1 MKRIIC
7 MILALIVTVSAA
19 AIAVSAK
26 GLRVLG
32 DLTSDGKVNSDDAI
46 FLLRGVLFPD
56 TYDLE
61 QFCDFDGNGKTGSD
75 DAIFLLRHVLFPGT
89 YVLKTTYPYSEGLE
103 YILDDDGRAWI
114 SGPGTFDGEELNI
127 PPEIEG
133 HPVIGVEYNAFED
146 TAVTSVTLSEGITR
160 IESNAFNYCKSLVAV
175 YLPESVTN
183 IGLGAFA
190 DCSRLTSAVLPAGV
204 TEIEYYL
211 FQNCSSL
218 VSVVIPDG
226 VTFIGEWAFDGCSAL
241 TAVTVPDRV
250 TEINKGAF
258 YGCSSLADVYLP
270 EGITRIGE
278 SAFDSCRG
286 LETIYFAG
294 TRAQWEAIKK
304 ETDWDAYTGNYA
316 VVCADD

>member
-32 DLTSDGKVNSDDAI
+32 DLTTDGKVNSDDAI

-146 TAVTSVTLSEGITR
+146 TAVTSVTLSDGIMK
-160 IESNAFNYCKSLVAV
+160 IESNAFDYCKSLVAV

-304 ETDWDAYTGNYA
+304 DTDWDAYTGDYA

>member
-1 MKRIIC
+1 MKRIIS
-7 MILALIVTVSAA
+7 MILALLITVSAA
-19 AIAVSAK
+19 ALAVSAE
-26 GLRVLG
+26 GLSVLG
-32 DLTSDGKVNSDDAI
+32 DLNGDGKVTSNDAVY
-46 FLLRGVLFPD
+46 LLRSVLFPD

-61 QFCDFDGNGKTGSD
+61 
-75 DAIFLLRHVLFPGT
+75 P
-89 YVLKTTYPYSEGLE
+89 EGLE
-103 YILDDDGRAWI
+103 YILDDGGMAWI

-127 PPEIEG
+127 PPEIDG

-146 TAVTSVTLSEGITR
+146 TAVTSVTLSDGIMK
-160 IESNAFNYCKSLVAV
+160 IESNAFDYCKSLVAV
-175 YLPESVTN
+175 YLPESIEQ
-183 IGLGAFA
+183 IGGGAFA

-204 TEIEYYL
+204 TNVEYYL

-218 VSVVIPDG
+218 ASAVIPDG

-294 TRAQWEAIKK
+294 TRAQWEAIEK
-304 ETDWDAYTGNYA
+304 ETDWDAYTGDYA

>member
-1 MKRIIC
+1 MKKTTSV
-7 MILALIVTVSAA
+7 ILALIVTVSAA
-19 AIAVSAK
+19 ALAVSAE
-26 GLRVLG
+26 GLSVLG
-32 DLTSDGKVNSDDAI
+32 DLNGDGKVTSNDAVY
-46 FLLRGVLFPD
+46 LLRSVLFPD
-56 TYDLE
+56 TYALGS
-61 QFCDFDGNGKTGSD
+61 FGDFNGDGKVTSN
-75 DAIFLLRHVLFPGT
+75 DAVYLLRHVLFPEA
-89 YVLKTTYPYSEGLE
+89 YVLKTAAPYSEGLE

-127 PPEIEG
+127 PPEIDG

-146 TAVTSVTLSEGITR
+146 TAVTSVTLSDGIMK
-160 IESNAFNYCKSLVAV
+160 IESNAFDYCKSLVAV

-204 TEIEYYL
+204 TNVEYYL

-218 VSVVIPDG
+218 ASAVIPDG
-226 VTFIGEWAFDGCSAL
+226 VTFIGEWAFDGCKAL
-241 TAVTVPDRV
+241 TSVSVPDGV
-250 TEINKGAF
+250 TEICKGTF
-258 YGCSSLADVYLP
+258 YGCLSLKTVYLP
-270 EGITRIGE
+270 AGITYIGE

-294 TRAQWEAIKK
+294 TRAQWENMEKGA
-304 ETDWDAYTGNYA
+304 DWDALTGGYE

>member
-19 AIAVSAK
+19 AIAVSAD

-32 DLTSDGKVNSDDAI
+32 DFTGDGKVTSDDAI
-46 FLLRGVLFPD
+46 YLLRGVLFPD

-89 YVLKTTYPYSEGLE
+89 YVLKTTAPYSKGLE
-103 YILDDDGRAWI
+103 YYIDGYGMAWI
-114 SGPGTFDGEELNI
+114 SGPGTFDGKDLYI
-127 PPEIEG
+127 PPEIDG
-133 HPVIGVEYNAFED
+133 YTVTGVEYDAFED
-146 TAVTSVTLSEGITR
+146 TELESVTLSEGISY
-160 IESNAFNYCKSLVAV
+160 IESDAFNLCKSLTTV
-175 YLPESVTN
+175 YLPESITN
-183 IGLGAFA
+183 IGIGAFA
-190 DCSRLTSAVLPAGV
+190 DCSRLTSAVIPAGV
-204 TEIEYYL
+204 TVIEYYL

-218 VSVVIPDG
+218 ASVVIPDG
-226 VTFIGEWAFDGCSAL
+226 VSSIGGWAFDGCSAL

-250 TEINKGAF
+250 TGINRGAF

-278 SAFDSCRG
+278 SAFDSCRR
-286 LETIYFAG
+286 LETIHFAG

-316 VVCADD
+316 VVCADG

>member
-26 GLRVLG
+26 GLCVLG

-89 YVLKTTYPYSEGLE
+89 YVLKTTSPYSEGLD
-103 YILDDDGRAWI
+103 YILDDGYAWI

-127 PPEIEG
+127 PPEIDG
-133 HPVIGVEYNAFED
+133 YPVIGVEFGAFAD
-146 TAVTSVTLSEGITR
+146 TAVTSVTLSDGIMR
-160 IESNAFNYCKSLVAV
+160 IEGNAFDHCKSLVAV
-175 YLPESVTN
+175 YLPESVTD
-183 IGLGAFA
+183 IVLGAFA
-190 DCSRLTSAVLPAGV
+190 DCSRLPSAVLPAGV

-226 VTFIGEWAFDGCSAL
+226 VTFIGEWAFDGCESL

-278 SAFDSCRG
+278 SAFDSCRR
-286 LETIYFAG
+286 LETIHFAG

-304 ETDWDAYTGNYA
+304 ETDWDAYTGDYA
-316 VVCADD
+316 VVFLDG

>member
-1 MKRIIC
+1 MKKIIS
-7 MILALIVTVSAA
+7 ILLALIVTVSAA
-19 AIAVSAK
+19 AIAVSAD

-32 DLTSDGKVNSDDAI
+32 DYTDDGKVTSDDAI
-46 FLLRGVLFPD
+46 FLLRSVLFPES
-56 TYDLE
+56 YSLSA
-61 QFCDFDGNGKTGSD
+61 FGDFDGNGEVGSD
-75 DAIFLLRHVLFPGT
+75 DAIFLLRHVLFPDS
-89 YVLKTTYPYSEGLE
+89 YVLKTTAPYSEGLQ
-103 YILDDDGRAWI
+103 YSLDGGYAWI
-114 SGPGTFDGEELNI
+114 TGPGTFDGEELNI
-127 PPEIEG
+127 PPEIDG

-146 TAVTSVTLSEGITR
+146 TAVTSVTLSDGIMK
-160 IESNAFNYCKSLVAV
+160 IESNAFDYCKSLVAV

-190 DCSRLTSAVLPAGV
+190 DCNRLTSAVLPAGV

-294 TRAQWEAIKK
+294 TRAQWEAIEK